1 MRLSHNFTYSI
12 ILCGNFLYISKT
24 NIETLRQAVEEQS
37 GFQIALV
44 PMQPDT
50 FLNVK
55 IATDALYENLVKS
68 GFRVLVDDRNQ
79 KPKNKF
85 EVIKFL
91 KIPHRLVISSRSIS
105 AGVYEYRNLNT
116 DYFEKVPEK
125 EIMDFMAKV
134 VI

>member
-1 MRLSHNFTYSI
+1 M
-12 ILCGNFLYISKT
+12 SKT
-24 NIETLRQAVEEQS
+24 NIEDLRHAVEEQS
-37 GFQIALV
+37 GVQIALV
-44 PMQPDT
+44 PMQPHT

-55 IATDALYENLVKS
+55 ISTDTLYKNLVEA

-91 KIPHRLVISSRSIS
+91 KIRHRIVISSRSIS
-105 AGVYEYRNLNT
+105 AGVYEYRNLQT

-125 EIMDFMAKV
+125 EIMDFLV
-134 VI
+134 RVIILRPLVGFE